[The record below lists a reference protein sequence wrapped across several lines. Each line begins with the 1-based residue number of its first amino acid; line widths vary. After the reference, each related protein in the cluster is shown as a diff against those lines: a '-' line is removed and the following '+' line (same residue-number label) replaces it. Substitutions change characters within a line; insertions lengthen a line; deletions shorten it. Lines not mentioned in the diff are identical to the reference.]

1 MKPRCNQVNPA
12 MDCERFGTG
21 RFIVPPTLKN
31 HSSQKPSKMMSFAG
45 SLDYCLN
52 MDRLE
57 KFEERSAHSSLRL
70 GMASLAMLAILSGCV
85 GADPTPP
92 KTNGVPP
99 KVALAQPRA
108 PHSTAAVAP
117 TVPTRKNVART
128 PVGLENLLD
137 EQWRIFPGRTGVAI
151 MRIDDGEW
159 ITGKRI
165 NELFPQQSVSKTWVA
180 LTILDLV
187 DQGKVRLDQKVRI
200 TRDDLAVFH
209 QPIRDRVIA
218 KGEIEVSVVALL
230 EQAIIGSDNTANDSL
245 LRTAGG
251 PQAVQNFL
259 ARKNLGAI
267 RFGPGERL
275 LQSGIAGLEWRQD
288 YALGRS
294 FYAARDAVPLATR
307 KAALERYLVNPVD
320 GASPEAI
327 VRALAK
333 LAKGEL
339 LSPASTRLILG
350 IMSRTSSG
358 PNRMKAGVPAE
369 WRFLHKTGT
378 GQILPPVSTG
388 YNDIGIMTAPDG
400 TRYALAIMMGSTTAP
415 IPQRMS
421 FMQFVSRTVATY
433 HNE

>member
-1 MKPRCNQVNPA
+1 MVQIATAWEICVQDARRKGIISLALLSVLSACVAAERAPSRTQPAPAVNRPLP
-12 MDCERFGTG
+12 
-21 RFIVPPTLKN
+21 VQKPPTPAA
-31 HSSQKPSKMMSFAG
+31 QVG
-45 SLDYCLN
+45 S
-52 MDRLE
+52 
-57 KFEERSAHSSLRL
+57 A
-70 GMASLAMLAILSGCV
+70 V
-85 GADPTPP
+85 
-92 KTNGVPP
+92 V
-99 KVALAQPRA
+99 RA
-108 PHSTAAVAP
+108 PL
-117 TVPTRKNVART
+117 
-128 PVGLENLLD
+128 GLETLLND
-137 EQWRIFPGRTGVAI
+137 QWRIFPGRMGVAI
-151 MRIDDGEW
+151 MRIDGGEW
-159 ITGKRI
+159 ITGKRVDA
-165 NELFPQQSVSKTWVA
+165 LFPQQSVSKTWVA

-187 DQGKVRLDQKVRI
+187 DQNKVRLDQKIRI

-209 QPIRDRVIA
+209 QPIRDSVIA
-218 KGEIEVSVVALL
+218 NGEIEVTVLSLL

-259 ARKNLGAI
+259 LRKKLGAI

-275 LQSGIAGLEWRQD
+275 MQSAIAGLEWRQE
-288 YALGRS
+288 YAIGRR
-294 FYAARDAVPLATR
+294 FYAARAEVPLATR
-307 KAALERYLVNPVD
+307 KAALDRYLADPVD

-358 PNRMKAGVPAE
+358 PNRLRAGVPPD
-369 WRFLHKTGT
+369 WRFVHKTGT

-400 TRYALAIMMGSTTAP
+400 TRYAVAVMMGSTTAP

-421 FMQFVSRTVATY
+421 FMQFVSRTIAAY
-433 HNE
+433 HGQ

>member
-1 MKPRCNQVNPA
+1 MLFSTEGLLYHFCMAHILKVRGNRIQS
-12 MDCERFGTG
+12 FG
-21 RFIVPPTLKN
+21 RK
-31 HSSQKPSKMMSFAG
+31 
-45 SLDYCLN
+45 
-52 MDRLE
+52 
-57 KFEERSAHSSLRL
+57 
-70 GMASLAMLAILSGCV
+70 GMASLAILSLLSACV
-85 GADPTPP
+85 A
-92 KTNGVPP
+92 
-99 KVALAQPRA
+99 AERA
-108 PHSTAAVAP
+108 PSRTPAPAAKNALPSQKP
-117 TVPTRKNVART
+117 TTPALPVRPSVVRA

-137 EQWRIFPGRTGVAI
+137 DQWRAFPGRTGVAI
-151 MRIDDGEW
+151 MRIDGGEW
-159 ITGKRI
+159 ITGKRAD
-165 NELFPQQSVSKTWVA
+165 ELFPQQSVSKTWVA

-187 DQGKVRLDQKVRI
+187 DQGKIRLDQKIRI

-218 KGEIEVSVVALL
+218 NGEIDVTVLSLL

-259 ARKNLGAI
+259 LRKKLGAI
-267 RFGPGERL
+267 RFGPGERAM
-275 LQSGIAGLEWRQD
+275 QSAIAGLEWRQE
-288 YALGRS
+288 YAIGQR
-294 FYAARDAVPLATR
+294 FYAARAEVPLATR
-307 KAALERYLVNPVD
+307 KAALDRYLADPID

-358 PNRMKAGVPAE
+358 PNRLKAGVPAG
-369 WRFLHKTGT
+369 WQFVHKTGT
-378 GQILPPVSTG
+378 GQILPPVATG

-400 TRYALAIMMGSTTAP
+400 TRYAVAVMMGSTTAP
-415 IPQRMS
+415 IPQRMA

-433 HNE
+433 HGQ

>member
-1 MKPRCNQVNPA
+1 MVQIAKAWETCVQDAR
-12 MDCERFGTG
+12 RKG
-21 RFIVPPTLKN
+21 II
-31 HSSQKPSKMMSFAG
+31 
-45 SLDYCLN
+45 
-52 MDRLE
+52 
-57 KFEERSAHSSLRL
+57 
-70 GMASLAMLAILSGCV
+70 SLALLSVLSACV
-85 GADPTPP
+85 A
-92 KTNGVPP
+92 
-99 KVALAQPRA
+99 AERA
-108 PHSTAAVAP
+108 PSRTQQAP
-117 TVPTRKNVART
+117 TAPPAQKQAAPAVQVRPAVVRA
-128 PVGLENLLD
+128 PVGLENLLND
-137 EQWRIFPGRTGVAI
+137 QWRIFPGRTGVAI
-151 MRIDDGEW
+151 MRIDGGEW
-159 ITGKRI
+159 ITGKRVDA
-165 NELFPQQSVSKTWVA
+165 LFPQQSVSKTWVA

-187 DQGKVRLDQKVRI
+187 DQNKLRLDQKVRI

-218 KGEIEVSVVALL
+218 NGEIEVTVLSLL

-259 ARKNLGAI
+259 LRKKLGAI

-275 LQSGIAGLEWRQD
+275 MQSAIAGLEWRQE
-288 YALGRS
+288 YAIGRR
-294 FYAARDAVPLATR
+294 FYAARAEVPAATR
-307 KAALERYLVNPVD
+307 KAALDRYLADPVD

-339 LSPASTRLILG
+339 LSPSSTRLILG

-358 PNRMKAGVPAE
+358 PNRLRAGVPAG
-369 WRFLHKTGT
+369 WQFVHKTGT

-400 TRYALAIMMGSTTAP
+400 TRYAVAVMMGSTTAP

-421 FMQFVSRTVATY
+421 FMQFVSRTIATY
-433 HNE
+433 HGQ

>member
-1 MKPRCNQVNPA
+1 MLFSTEGLLYHFYMAHILKVRGNRIQS
-12 MDCERFGTG
+12 FG
-21 RFIVPPTLKN
+21 RK
-31 HSSQKPSKMMSFAG
+31 
-45 SLDYCLN
+45 
-52 MDRLE
+52 
-57 KFEERSAHSSLRL
+57 
-70 GMASLAMLAILSGCV
+70 GMASLAILSLLSACV
-85 GADPTPP
+85 A
-92 KTNGVPP
+92 
-99 KVALAQPRA
+99 AERA
-108 PHSTAAVAP
+108 PSRTPAPAA
-117 TVPTRKNVART
+117 KNALPSQKPATPALPVRPSVVRA

-137 EQWRIFPGRTGVAI
+137 DQWRAFPGRTGVAI
-151 MRIDDGEW
+151 MRIDGGEW
-159 ITGKRI
+159 ITGKRAD
-165 NELFPQQSVSKTWVA
+165 ELFPQQSVSKTWVA

-187 DQGKVRLDQKVRI
+187 DQGKIRLDQKIRI

-218 KGEIEVSVVALL
+218 NGEIDVTVLSLL

-259 ARKNLGAI
+259 LRKKLGAI
-267 RFGPGERL
+267 RFGPGERAM
-275 LQSGIAGLEWRQD
+275 QSAIAGLEWRQE
-288 YALGRS
+288 YAIGQR
-294 FYAARDAVPLATR
+294 FYAARAEVPLATR
-307 KAALERYLVNPVD
+307 KAALDRYLADPID

-358 PNRMKAGVPAE
+358 PNRLKAGVPAG
-369 WRFLHKTGT
+369 WQFVHKTGT
-378 GQILPPVSTG
+378 GQILPPVATG

-400 TRYALAIMMGSTTAP
+400 TRYAVAVMMGSTTAP
-415 IPQRMS
+415 IPQRMA

-433 HNE
+433 HGQ

>member
-1 MKPRCNQVNPA
+1 MAKKLKVRENRIQGVGRKA
-12 MDCERFGTG
+12 M
-21 RFIVPPTLKN
+21 
-31 HSSQKPSKMMSFAG
+31 A
-45 SLDYCLN
+45 
-52 MDRLE
+52 
-57 KFEERSAHSSLRL
+57 A
-70 GMASLAMLAILSGCV
+70 LAILGTLSACV
-85 GADPTPP
+85 AGE
-92 KTNGVPP
+92 
-99 KVALAQPRA
+99 RA
-108 PHSTAAVAP
+108 PSRTQPAPAVNRPMMPAVPVRPAVTRAP
-117 TVPTRKNVART
+117 T
-128 PVGLENLLD
+128 GLENLLI
-137 EQWRIFPGRTGVAI
+137 EQWRVFPGRTGVAI
-151 MRIDDGEW
+151 MRIDGGEW
-159 ITGKRI
+159 ITGQRVD
-165 NELFPQQSVSKTWVA
+165 ELFPQQSVSKTWVA

-187 DQGKVRLDQKVRI
+187 DQGRIRLDQKIRI

-218 KGEIEVSVVALL
+218 NGEIEVTVLSLL
-230 EQAIIGSDNTANDSL
+230 EQAIISSDNTANDSL

-259 ARKNLGAI
+259 LRKKLGAI
-267 RFGPGERL
+267 RFGPGERAM
-275 LQSGIAGLEWRQD
+275 QSAIAGLEWRQE
-288 YALGRS
+288 YAIGQR
-294 FYAARDAVPLATR
+294 FYSARAEVPLATR
-307 KAALERYLVNPVD
+307 KAALDRYLADPVD

-358 PNRMKAGVPAE
+358 PNRLKAGVPAG

-388 YNDIGIMTAPDG
+388 YTESGIMTAPDG
-400 TRYALAIMMGSTTAP
+400 TRYAVAVMMGSTTAP

-433 HNE
+433 HGQ